1 MPHTIALPLRAIT
14 LVGLFCLTPALVAA
28 TELVRPKPLMEY
40 ADILLAQELDVAVS
54 ALNTRVSHC
63 VESGAGNGGDCLCRY
78 RSEADTAKAAYEK
91 TLAARPKWQGKILYW
106 KNPESLASR
115 QLIMPALGQQLQSS
129 MPMCSTHTPVKAER

>member
-54 ALNTRVSHC
+54 ALDTRVSHC
-63 VESGAGNGGDCLCRY
+63 VESGAGNAGECYCRFP
-78 RSEADTAKAAYEK
+78 SEADAAKTVYEK
-91 TLAARPKWQGKILYW
+91 TLEARPKWQGKILYW

-129 MPMCSTHTPVKAER
+129 MPMCSAQTH